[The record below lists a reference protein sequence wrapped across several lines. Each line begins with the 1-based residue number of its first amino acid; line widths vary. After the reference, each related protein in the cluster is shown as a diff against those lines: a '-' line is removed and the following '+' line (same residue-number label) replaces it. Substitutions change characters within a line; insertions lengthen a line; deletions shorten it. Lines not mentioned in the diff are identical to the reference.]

1 MTKIGDLVCLNNE
14 LDLRHIVKNPSEVYY
29 VDSLSKSVFGNY
41 WLLASG
47 PNSDLVL
54 NDELLL
60 VVDYC
65 PRRNIEGEPWW
76 IVFSPKH
83 DLFFPLVEGE
93 FEPATGESNV
103 DDTTV

>member
-1 MTKIGDLVCLNNE
+1 MTKIGDLVCLKNE
-14 LDLRHIVKNPSEVYY
+14 LELWHVIKNPSEVYH
-29 VDSLSKSVFGNY
+29 VDLLSKSVMGNY

-47 PNSDLVL
+47 RNSDHVL
-54 NDELLL
+54 NDELFL

-65 PRRNIEGEPWW
+65 PRRNVEGEPWW